1 MTPAALSDRIDALVA
16 ELQQELRLEVERA
29 AQTGLAM
36 VTQRVSETGK
46 DASGA
51 SFEPYTRAYE
61 LKKRG
66 AVSTAKKEGKKKRAE
81 RRVATASADKPV
93 GRYKGFVD
101 FTLTGR
107 MLTNIGLVEQ
117 KDAGNR
123 VVVRVGGR
131 SDETKKKM
139 EGNNTHRPGWF
150 SLSKQEVATLKEQSA
165 VRVGAIITRFL
176 NS

>member
-1 MTPAALSDRIDALVA
+1 MTPAELSTRLDALAGALLGELRTELETVA
-16 ELQQELRLEVERA
+16 E
-29 AQTGLAM
+29 TGKAM
-36 VTQRVSETGK
+36 VIQRVSETGK

-117 KDAGNR
+117 KDQGNR

-131 SDETKKKM
+131 NEETKLKM
-139 EGNNTHRPGWF
+139 EGNNNYRPGWF
-150 SLSKQEVATLKEQSA
+150 TLSKQEVETLKEQSA
-165 VRVGAIITRFL
+165 VRVGDIITRFL
-176 NS
+176 NA